1 VVGSVRRPL
10 GTSDFSSFLLQA
22 QGSGA
27 QVIAFANAG
36 GDTINAVKQAAEFG
50 ITQTGQ
56 NLAGLLL
63 NINDIHA
70 LGLDAAQGL
79 VLTNAFYWDM
89 TDETRAWSTKF
100 EEKTGRKPSMNQA
113 GVYSAVRHYLKA
125 VQAVGTDDADKVTAK
140 MRGTPVDDMM
150 MKNAAIGENGRVFD
164 DMYLFQ
170 VKAPGESKGVWDYF
184 KLVKTIP
191 AAQAYV
197 DPKES
202 GCPLVK

>member
-1 VVGSVRRPL
+1 L
-10 GTSDFSSFLLQA
+10 GRWFGPFC
-22 QGSGA
+22 GA
-27 QVIAFANAG
+27 
-36 GDTINAVKQAAEFG
+36 
-50 ITQTGQ
+50 
-56 NLAGLLL
+56 
-63 NINDIHA
+63 
-70 LGLDAAQGL
+70 
-79 VLTNAFYWDM
+79 W
-89 TDETRAWSTKF
+89 DETRTWSKKF

-140 MRGTPVDDMM
+140 MRETPVDDMM
-150 MKNAAIGENGRVFD
+150 MKNAAIRENGRVFD

-170 VKAPGESKGVWDYF
+170 VKAPSESKGAWDYSN
-184 KLVKTIP
+184 LVKTIP